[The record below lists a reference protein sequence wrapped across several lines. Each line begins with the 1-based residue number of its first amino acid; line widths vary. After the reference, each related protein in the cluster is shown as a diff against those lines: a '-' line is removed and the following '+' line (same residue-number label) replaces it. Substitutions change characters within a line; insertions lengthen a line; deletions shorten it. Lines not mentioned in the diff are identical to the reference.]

1 MKKNKIIKGLGITL
15 GVIAFIGIAGSV
27 VMGGIVADKILHQ
40 NADKDTHDNSIKQ
53 LEVWGYD
60 TAKFMNTYEGTDIK
74 VTAEDGNTVPATYF
88 DNNSDKCVILVH
100 GAGGDRVCT
109 YPLAEQYIEDGFDVI
124 AIDQRGCGANADD
137 RVTFGINEELDVR
150 AMVRYAREELKA
162 GKVIVHGQS
171 MGAETVAIYA
181 SNVTPGT
188 VEAADAV
195 ICDSPVPGMELIL
208 KEMFGDGDTESF
220 MANYLTGTSKA
231 YMKVVNGIDYDDAD
245 TINVVKNDNI
255 PTMIIVSDKDEVC
268 LPDQVMQVYDNI
280 ACENKAIY
288 HADSAHIEGVIDD
301 PEGYM
306 DGVESFL
313 NGLGI

>member
-15 GVIAFIGIAGSV
+15 GVIAFIGVAGSIA
-27 VMGGIVADKILHQ
+27 MGGYISDRILHQ
-40 NADKDTHDNSIKQ
+40 NKEEDTHNNSIKQ
-53 LEVWGYD
+53 LEIWEYD
-60 TAKFMNTYEGTDIK
+60 TEKFMNTYTGVEVK
-74 VTAEDGNTVPATYF
+74 ATAEDGNTVPGTYF
-88 DNNSDKCVILVH
+88 NNNSGKCVILVH
-100 GAGGDRVCT
+100 GAGGDRAST

-124 AIDQRGCGANADD
+124 AIDQRGCGDNADD
-137 RVTFGINEELDVR
+137 KVTFGIHEELDIK
-150 AMVRYAREELKA
+150 AMVKFAREELKA
-162 GKVIVHGQS
+162 DKVIVHGQS
-171 MGAETVAIYA
+171 MGAQTTAIYA
-181 SNVTPGT
+181 SNVKPGT

-208 KEMFGDGDTESF
+208 KEMFGDGDTDSF
-220 MANYLTGTSKA
+220 MAVYLTGTSKMF
-231 YMKVVNGIDYDDAD
+231 MKVVDGIDYDDGD
-245 TINVVKNDNI
+245 TINVVKNDYI

-306 DGVESFL
+306 NSVESFL
-313 NGLGI
+313 NGVGI